1 MKIVFATV
9 MLFFLAVAGCKTAKY
24 LPDTFEKRQIH
35 FGSGGGFTGINT
47 TFMMLENG
55 QIFKQT
61 SLQHKAEELQ
71 AHKKKDLKTYFSAVA
86 GLPQDSIPF
95 IHPGNMSKYLYV
107 IKGEDTL
114 NRYVWG
120 DYKYPVADTVA
131 HIYVQLLDLVKTNP
145 QISDTT
151 KYER

>member
-1 MKIVFATV
+1 MKNNFIKV
-9 MLFFLAVAGCKTAKY
+9 MIFFLAVAGCKTAKY
-24 LPDTFEKRQIH
+24 MPDTFEKTQIH
-35 FGSGGGFTGINT
+35 FGSGGGFSGITT

-61 SLQHKAEELQ
+61 SLQDKAEELPSQ
-71 AHKKKDLKTYFSAVA
+71 KKKDLKTYFSAVQ

-95 IHPGNMSKYLYV
+95 IYPGNMSKFLYV
-107 IKGEDTL
+107 IKDKDTL

-120 DYKYPVADTVA
+120 DYKYPVADTLA
-131 HIYVQLLDLVKTNP
+131 HFYVKLLDLVKTHP